1 MMNIEFNAIVYVSK
15 VMEAIR
21 SAEHVTDVWIDEEA
35 TPRQGCLFSLPQ
47 QRRYFN
53 ADGTNRPDAAYRLG
67 IPAPVLREGRRRADT
82 QFPTSPKNSASMDN
96 NRYRLPTD
104 RLINCLTPHYLS
116 GRRYILLLQSLVW
129 PLQSLNDRFCA
140 WARERQIE
148 ARMTSQVMW
157 FEWWLNYRF
166 RRYFRDAS
174 DAIYITDSTPLGVDL
189 YHEGATVG
197 RPFTVWYEG
206 EQVTTDS
213 DDENPRR
220 SICSSKRKPLR
231 KSASWCACRP
241 SPSPRRSL
249 FTCFPMR

>member
-1 MMNIEFNAIVYVSK
+1 MN
-15 VMEAIR
+15 
-21 SAEHVTDVWIDEEA
+21 
-35 TPRQGCLFSLPQ
+35 
-47 QRRYFN
+47 
-53 ADGTNRPDAAYRLG
+53 
-67 IPAPVLREGRRRADT
+67 
-82 QFPTSPKNSASMDN
+82 N

-104 RLINCLTPHYLS
+104 RLINRLTPHYLS

-174 DAIYITDSTPLGVDL
+174 DAIHITDSTPLGVDL
-189 YHEGATVG
+189 YREGATVG

-206 EQVTTDS
+206 EQVTTDRE
-213 DDENPRR
+213 DENPR
-220 SICSSKRKPLR
+220 PFH
-231 KSASWCACRP
+231 
-241 SPSPRRSL
+241 L
-249 FTCFPMR
+249 FTEEKAIAKVSFMVCVPSITIPTQEFVYMLSYAVNIYRTAGKTYLIKIDGEELKPNKTKS

>member
-1 MMNIEFNAIVYVSK
+1 
-15 VMEAIR
+15 
-21 SAEHVTDVWIDEEA
+21 
-35 TPRQGCLFSLPQ
+35 
-47 QRRYFN
+47 
-53 ADGTNRPDAAYRLG
+53 
-67 IPAPVLREGRRRADT
+67 
-82 QFPTSPKNSASMDN
+82 MDN

-174 DAIYITDSTPLGVDL
+174 DAIYHTARRGPLPRGCD
-189 YHEGATVG
+189 G
-197 RPFTVWYEG
+197 RPAVYG
-206 EQVTTDS
+206 VV
-213 DDENPRR
+213 RG
-220 SICSSKRKPLR
+220 
-231 KSASWCACRP
+231 
-241 SPSPRRSL
+241 
-249 FTCFPMR
+249 

>member
-1 MMNIEFNAIVYVSK
+1 
-15 VMEAIR
+15 
-21 SAEHVTDVWIDEEA
+21 
-35 TPRQGCLFSLPQ
+35 
-47 QRRYFN
+47 
-53 ADGTNRPDAAYRLG
+53 
-67 IPAPVLREGRRRADT
+67 
-82 QFPTSPKNSASMDN
+82 MDN

-213 DDENPRR
+213 DDENPRPFHLFIEEKAIAKV
-220 SICSSKRKPLR
+220 SFMVCV
-231 KSASWCACRP
+231 P
-241 SPSPRRSL
+241 SHHHPHAGVCLHAFLCGEHLPHGRQDLSDQNRRRRAQ
-249 FTCFPMR
+249 TQ